1 MRLEFDIYEFL
12 RRQLPIH
19 KRQENRLALFDWALN
34 QIRVVWNQFV
44 NWRSEM
50 IYESNITGQKIALV
64 NLLNRRVEGSGNN
77 ISIAEKDDGGLFIGT
92 ATESL
97 DYLYMSTATENTDNG
112 EFPKEGELVTALTA
126 DFVVYVPVGVN
137 VDQVAE
143 IVDRYVI
150 AGYDYEIQQNII

>member
-19 KRQENRLALFDWALN
+19 KRHENRLALFDWALN

-64 NLLNRRVEGSGNN
+64 NLLNRRVAGSGNN
-77 ISIAEKDDGGLFIGT
+77 ISIAEKDDGGLFIGKL
-92 ATESL
+92 TENI
-97 DYLYMSTATENTDNG
+97 DFLYMSTATENADNG
-112 EFPKEGELVTALTA
+112 EFPKEGELATALTA
-126 DFVVYVPVGVN
+126 DFIVYVPAGVN

>member
-1 MRLEFDIYEFL
+1 M
-12 RRQLPIH
+12 
-19 KRQENRLALFDWALN
+19 
-34 QIRVVWNQFV
+34 

-64 NLLNRRVEGSGNN
+64 NLLNRRVAGSGNN
-77 ISIAEKDDGGLFIGT
+77 ISIAEKDDGGLFIGKL
-92 ATESL
+92 TENI
-97 DYLYMSTATENTDNG
+97 DFLYMSTATENADNG
-112 EFPKEGELVTALTA
+112 EFPKEGELATALTA
-126 DFVVYVPVGVN
+126 DFIVYVPAGVN